1 MSVIHPGVFLVLKRY
16 QGSEDILRRLYLED
30 KTFKSIC
37 EDYQKCAEAL
47 EHWNQSTL
55 EKAPMRVNEYS
66 ALLAELE
73 EEIRCYLGDSY

>member
-1 MSVIHPGVFLVLKRY
+1 MPVIHPGVFLIMKRY
-16 QGSEDILRRLYLED
+16 QGNRDILRRLYLED

-47 EHWNQSTL
+47 EYWNQSIL
-55 EKAPMRVNEYS
+55 EKAPMRIKEYS

-73 EEIRCYLGDSY
+73 EEICCYVGDSY